1 MDDVAMEP
9 LIVVLVLEQP
19 MADINIFFDFSS
31 LNQIIIFFRKDMI
44 YLI

>member
-1 MDDVAMEP
+1 MVVVAM
-9 LIVVLVLEQP
+9 VVVLEQP

-31 LNQIIIFFRKDMI
+31 LNQIIIFLRKDMI